1 MTDARA
7 MRGPYPEPL
16 GVNRSNFAALEGD
29 DRKSAAIRA
38 IRARPAYRSFLGD
51 HGPSGHAADY
61 VTRLIIDTGLVWR
74 DNTSTRF

>member
-16 GVNRSNFAALEGD
+16 GVNRSNFAALEVDATTARALPFEQSGQG
-29 DRKSAAIRA
+29 RHTAVSLVTTAPSA
-38 IRARPAYRSFLGD
+38 
-51 HGPSGHAADY
+51 
-61 VTRLIIDTGLVWR
+61 TRLIIDTGLVWR